1 MNELLKKHLKVIDRY
16 IIKKY
21 LGTFVFTLGIFVVVT
36 VVFDISEHLD
46 NFLKNHST
54 LKEIA
59 FKYYAGFIPFYIN
72 MLSPLINFLAV
83 IYFTAK
89 MANQTEIVPI
99 LSGKISFNRF
109 LRPYFICATLIFVV
123 SLFANI
129 YLIPF
134 TNRLKITFE
143 NSHQFNADDPT
154 KSEVHI
160 QLDGLIDRGKRTFVY
175 LQQYDPSLHTGYQFV
190 LEKFDGDQLRE
201 KLVANSISYDS
212 LKKVWSIHNYTI
224 KYVDGLKEKYV
235 DNQTKS
241 LDTVLDM
248 RPADFIQYDNQYT
261 AMSTKDLNRNIKR
274 ERIRGTG
281 KLKEMLYERDRRFV
295 YPLSSFVLMLI
306 GVSISS
312 RKVRGGIGLP
322 LGIGIFLCFT
332 YIVVDKFAL
341 VFAVKGNMAPLLAV
355 CLPNGLF
362 ALVGYYLLLKA
373 PK

>member
-1 MNELLKKHLKVIDRY
+1 MKAFLKEHLKVIDRY
-16 IIKKY
+16 IIRKY

-36 VVFDISEHLD
+36 VVFDVSEHLD
-46 NFLKNHST
+46 NFLKNHSS
-54 LKEIA
+54 LQEIA

-72 MLSPLINFLAV
+72 LLSPLINFLAV

-99 LSGKISFNRF
+99 LSGKTSFNRF
-109 LRPYFICATLIFVV
+109 LRPFFICATLIFIV
-123 SLFANI
+123 SFFANI
-129 YLIPF
+129 FLIPF

-160 QLDGLIDRGKRTFVY
+160 QLDKHTFVY
-175 LQQYDPSLHTGYQFV
+175 LKSYDNSIHTGFSFV
-190 LEKFDGDQLRE
+190 LEKFDGDELRE

-212 LKKVWSIHNYTI
+212 LKKVWTIKNYTI
-224 KYVDGLKEKYV
+224 KYVNGLKEKYV
-235 DNQTKS
+235 DSSARQK
-241 LDTVLDM
+241 DTVLDM
-248 RPADFIQYDNQYT
+248 RPNDFIVYDNAYS
-261 AMSTKDLNRNIKR
+261 AMSTSELNRNITR
-274 ERIRGTG
+274 EKIRGTG
-281 KLKEMLYERDRRFV
+281 ALKEMLYERDRRFI
-295 YPLSSFVLMLI
+295 YPLSSFVLTLI

-332 YIVVDKFAL
+332 YIVVDRFAL
-341 VFAVKGNMAPLLAV
+341 VFAVKGDMMPLLAV
-355 CLPNGLF
+355 CVPNGLF
-362 ALVGYYLLLKA
+362 GLVGLYLLQKA

>member
-1 MNELLKKHLKVIDRY
+1 MKEFLKRYFKVIDRY
-16 IIKKY
+16 LIKKY

-36 VVFDISEHLD
+36 VVFDVSEHLD

-54 LKEIA
+54 LQEIA

-72 MLSPLINFLAV
+72 LLSPLINFLAV

-99 LSGKISFNRF
+99 LSGKVSFYRF
-109 LRPYFICATLIFVV
+109 LRPYFFCATLIFIV

-160 QLDGLIDRGKRTFVY
+160 QLDKHTFVY
-175 LQQYDPSLHTGYQFV
+175 LQSYDNTIHTGYQFV
-190 LEKFDGDQLRE
+190 LEKFDGDQLKE
-201 KLVANSISYDS
+201 KLVANSITYDS
-212 LKKVWSIHNYTI
+212 LKKVWTMNNYTV
-224 KYVDGLKEKYV
+224 KYINGLKEKFV
-235 DNQTKS
+235 DNSTAKK
-241 LDTVLDM
+241 DTVLDM
-248 RPADFIQYDNQYT
+248 KPTDFVAYDNAYS
-261 AMSTKDLNRNIKR
+261 AMSTNELNRNIKR
-274 ERIRGTG
+274 EGTRGTG
-281 KLKEMLYERDRRFV
+281 ALKEMLYERDRRFI
-295 YPLSSFVLMLI
+295 YPFSSFVLTLI

-332 YIVVDKFAL
+332 YIVVDRFAL
-341 VFAVKGNMAPLLAV
+341 VFAVKGNMLPMLAV
-355 CLPNGLF
+355 CLPNGIF
-362 ALVGYYLLLKA
+362 GIVGYYLLQKA